1 MAYEAPADQTKP
13 KAKKDTK
20 ADADLLKQALE
31 DYDSAYEF
39 QRGNI
44 DDANE
49 DLRFRRGRQED
60 QWTPEALAMRGDRP
74 CLTINGLPQ
83 FIRQVT
89 GDMRQMR
96 PSIKVNPVDSRGDP
110 KTAEVLAGLVRYV
123 ENRSFAKHIYT
134 TAADSQVACGI
145 GHWQVTSEYAGSS
158 TFNQELRIVGI
169 EDGVSVLWDP
179 DSVLPTREDAMFC
192 HVPFDIS
199 RRKFEKQWPDKP
211 VEGFANE
218 MHHAAEGWYTGDS
231 VRVSVYWLKK
241 PIKRSLVLAPDG
253 AIDDVTE
260 QTEGFTKEQLKDA
273 AQFYQAQGFRFE
285 QRDSFKVCR
294 YLVTAATVLE
304 GPTEWPGMHIP
315 IVPVLGEEVRI
326 GREVYR
332 HGVVRYARDP
342 QRMVNYYA
350 SADAEV
356 VALQPKAPW
365 IATKKQVQNHM
376 DQWETANTQNH
387 SVLIYDTDPQAPNS
401 APQRVSP
408 PVASQAIQ
416 LGKTQALE
424 DMKRVIGIYDSGLGQ
439 RSNETSGVA
448 IQARDRQSDTG
459 TFVYIDNFN
468 MAIQRTGQI
477 LLDLIPHIYDTERR
491 IRIIGADGS
500 ENLVDIN
507 KPQIEGGQETVT
519 HDVTVGAYDVTLDT
533 GPTYATRRQEAQDGM
548 KAFLQAFP
556 EAAPVIGDLYAKGQD
571 WQYADEIGKR
581 LESVLPPQIKQMIE
595 KDKLASS
602 PDAEPDPAQQAE
614 QQAQQQ
620 AMQQQQ
626 MVEAAGMEKIKLEVQ
641 EAQAKTEA
649 AQENARK
656 AKADAD
662 TAEANAEAA
671 KSKAEM
677 SRATAANTHMENLRA
692 IQSHDVD
699 MERGQEVHETDME
712 RGQEAHDTD
721 MAQRSDPK
729 PSKKSKGEDSPRAMI
744 EVKHGADEITG
755 PMSEAIAMLAQHV
768 ADSQRGLQEQIAQS
782 QSQQSEMLLAAI
794 KAMGQPKKIIRDPK
808 TGKVLGVESV
818 TLN

>member
-1 MAYEAPADQTKP
+1 MAYEEKP
-13 KAKKDTK
+13 KKRKEDK
-20 ADADLLKQALE
+20 ADDEILRQALE
-31 DYDSAYEF
+31 DYDVAYQY
-39 QRGNI
+39 QRGNM
-44 DDANE
+44 DEAYE
-49 DLRFRRGRQED
+49 DLRFRRGRKED
-60 QWTPEALAMRGDRP
+60 QWDQDAITARGDRP
-74 CLTINGLPQ
+74 CLVINTLPQ

-134 TAADSQVACGI
+134 TAGDSQVAAGI
-145 GHWQVTSEYAGSS
+145 GHWQIATEYAGSS
-158 TFNQELRIVGI
+158 TFNQEIRILGI

-192 HVPFDIS
+192 HVPYDIS
-199 RRKFEKQWPDKP
+199 LRKFKKQYPDAP
-211 VEGFANE
+211 VEGFGCE
-218 MHHAAEGWYTGDS
+218 MQHATDGWYTGDS
-231 VRVSVYWLKK
+231 VRVTVYWVKK

-253 AIDDVTE
+253 SVDDITD
-260 QTEGFTKEQLKDA
+260 QTEGFGKEELAGATEFYA
-273 AQFYQAQGFRFE
+273 AKGFRFE

-294 YLVTAATVLE
+294 YLMTAGTILE
-304 GPTEWPGMHIP
+304 GPTDWPGMHIP

-342 QRMVNYYA
+342 QKMVNYYA

-365 IATKKQVQNHM
+365 LATLKQVQNHM
-376 DQWETANTQNH
+376 DLWETANTQNH
-387 SVLIYDTDPQAPNS
+387 SVLIYDADAQAGGPP
-401 APQRVSP
+401 ARISP

-416 LGKTQALE
+416 LGRQQALE
-424 DMKRVIGIYDSGLGQ
+424 DTKRVIGIYDAGLGQ
-439 RSNETSGVA
+439 KSNETSGVA
-448 IQARDRQSDTG
+448 INARDRQSDTG

-507 KPQIEGGQETVT
+507 KPQIEGGQETVQ

-571 WQYADEIGKR
+571 WQYASEISER
-581 LESVLPPQIKQMIE
+581 LQAVLPPQIKQMIE
-595 KDKLASS
+595 KDKLAEN
-602 PDAEPDPAQQAE
+602 PDAEPSPEQQQQQAAE
-614 QQAQQQ
+614 EKAQQAQQ
-620 AMQQQQ
+620 MI
-626 MVEAAGMEKIKLEVQ
+626 EAAGMKKLESETK
-641 EAQAKTEA
+641 EAMAKAEIA
-649 AQENARK
+649 AENARK

-662 TAEANAEAA
+662 
-671 KSKAEM
+671 KAEFD
-677 SRATAANTHMENLRA
+677 AQAAQENIQKVKADVANTHMENLRT
-692 IQSHDVD
+692 IQAHDAD
-699 MERGQEVHETDME
+699 MERGEEQHKISTAGELT
-712 RGQEAHDTD
+712 R
-721 MAQRSDPK
+721 MARE
-729 PSKKSKGEDSPRAMI
+729 EDSYDR
-744 EVKHGADEITG
+744 
-755 PMSEAIAMLAQHV
+755 S
-768 ADSQRGLQEQIAQS
+768 SS
-782 QSQQSEMLLAAI
+782 QSDEKHEATIEKMKQKPTKEPA
-794 KAMGQPKKIIRDPK
+794 
-808 TGKVLGVESV
+808 
-818 TLN
+818 

>member
-1 MAYEAPADQTKP
+1 MAYEADATDKP
-13 KAKKDTK
+13 KARKEGKD
-20 ADADLLKQALE
+20 DADILKQALE

-44 DDANE
+44 DEATE
-49 DLRFRRGRQED
+49 DLKFRRGRPED
-60 QWTPEALAMRGDRP
+60 QWTKEALDMRGDRP
-74 CLTINGLPQ
+74 CLTINGIPQ

-145 GHWQVTSEYAGSS
+145 GHWQITSEYAGTS
-158 TFNQELRIVGI
+158 TFNQELRIIGI
-169 EDGVSVLWDP
+169 EDSVSVLWDP

-199 RRKFEKQWPDKP
+199 RRKFKKLYPDAP
-211 VEGFANE
+211 VEGFAND
-218 MHHAAEGWYTGDS
+218 MHHAVDGWYTADS
-231 VRVSVYWLKK
+231 VRVSVYWVKK

-253 AIDDVTE
+253 SIDDITD
-260 QTEGFTKEQLKDA
+260 QTEGFGKPELAEATK
-273 AQFYQAQGFRFE
+273 FYESQGFRFE

-315 IVPVLGEEVRI
+315 IIPVLGEEVRI

-365 IATKKQVQNHM
+365 LGTKKQVQNYM

-387 SVLIYDTDPQAPNS
+387 SILMYDVDPAAPGPPS
-401 APQRVSP
+401 RIAP

-416 LGKTQALE
+416 IGKQQALE
-424 DMKRVIGIYDSGLGQ
+424 DMKRVIGIYDAGLGQ

-507 KPQIEGGQETVT
+507 KPMIQGGQESVQN
-519 HDVTVGAYDVTLDT
+519 DVTVGAYDVTLDT
-533 GPTYATRRQEAQDGM
+533 GPSYATRRQEAQDGM

-571 WQYADEIGKR
+571 WQYASEISER
-581 LESVLPPQIKQMIE
+581 LQAVLPPQIKQMIE
-595 KDKLASS
+595 KDKLASD
-602 PDAEPDPAQQAE
+602 PNAEPSPEQAAE
-614 QQAQQQ
+614 QQAQQKQMQ
-620 AMQQQQ
+620 AQQ
-626 MVEAAGMEKIKLEVQ
+626 MMEAAGMEKIKLEVQ
-641 EAQAKTEA
+641 EQQAKTEIA
-649 AQENARK
+649 AQNARK
-656 AKADAD
+656 AKAEAD
-662 TAEANAEAA
+662 
-671 KSKAEM
+671 KAEFD
-677 SRATAANTHMENLRA
+677 AQAAQENIDKVKADVANTHMENLRT
-692 IQSHDVD
+692 IQAHDAD
-699 MERGQEVHETDME
+699 MERGEESHKISTAGEVTRMAREQESHERSSSQSDE
-712 RGQEAHDTD
+712 KHEATIKK
-721 MAQRSDPK
+721 MTAPK
-729 PSKKSKGEDSPRAMI
+729 PE
-744 EVKHGADEITG
+744 
-755 PMSEAIAMLAQHV
+755 
-768 ADSQRGLQEQIAQS
+768 
-782 QSQQSEMLLAAI
+782 
-794 KAMGQPKKIIRDPK
+794 
-808 TGKVLGVESV
+808 KVE
-818 TLN
+818 

>member
-1 MAYEAPADQTKP
+1 MAYEADDETPAHEAKETKR
-13 KAKKDTK
+13 KSKEK
-20 ADADLLKQALE
+20 DADILKQALE
-31 DYDSAYEF
+31 DYDAAFEF

-44 DDANE
+44 DAATE
-49 DLRFRRGRQED
+49 DLIFRRGEKED
-60 QWTPEALAMRGDRP
+60 QWSKEALDMRGDRP

-145 GHWQVTSEYAGSS
+145 GHWQVTSEYAGTS

-169 EDGVSVLWDP
+169 EDSVSVLWDP

-199 RRKFEKQWPDKP
+199 QRKFKKQWPDAP
-211 VEGFANE
+211 VDGFASD
-218 MHHAAEGWYTGDS
+218 MHHATDGWYTGDS
-231 VRVSVYWLKK
+231 IRVTVYWLKK

-253 AIDDVTE
+253 AIDDITD
-260 QTEGFTKEQLKDA
+260 QTEGFTKEQLQGA
-273 AQFYQAQGFRFE
+273 AEFYAAQGFRFE

-294 YLVTAATVLE
+294 YLMTAGTVLE

-315 IVPVLGEEVRI
+315 IIPVLGEEVRI

-365 IATKKQVQNHM
+365 LATKKQVQNHL
-376 DQWETANTQNH
+376 DLWETANTQNH
-387 SVLIYDTDPQAPNS
+387 SVLIYDADPQAPG
-401 APQRVSP
+401 APQRIAP

-416 LGKTQALE
+416 LGKQQALE
-424 DMKRVIGIYDSGLGQ
+424 DMKRVIGIYDAGLGA
-439 RSNETSGVA
+439 RSNETSGIA
-448 IQARDRQSDTG
+448 IQTRDRQSDTG

-507 KPQIEGGQETVT
+507 KPQMMDGAETVLN
-519 HDVTVGAYDVTLDT
+519 DVTIGAYDVTLDT
-533 GPTYATRRQEAQDGM
+533 GPSFSTRRQEAQDGM

-571 WQYADEIGKR
+571 WQFASEIAER
-581 LESVLPPQIKQMIE
+581 LQAVLPPQIKQMIE
-595 KDKLASS
+595 KDKAQTGEE
-602 PDAEPDPAQQAE
+602 AAPDPAQQAQMAQE
-614 QQAQQQ
+614 QAAQQAQQ
-620 AMQQQQ
+620 MQQAAAMKQLEMQVKEQ
-626 MVEAAGMEKIKLEVQ
+626 M
-641 EAQAKTEA
+641 AKTEIA
-649 AQENARK
+649 EQNARK

-662 TAEANAEAA
+662 KAEFDAQAARENIGKVKADVANA
-671 KSKAEM
+671 
-677 SRATAANTHMENLRA
+677 HMENLRT
-692 IQSHDVD
+692 IQMHDAD
-699 MERGQEVHETDME
+699 MERGEEQHKISTAGEITRME
-712 RGQEAHDTD
+712 REQESHE
-721 MAQRSDPK
+721 RNS
-729 PSKKSKGEDSPRAMI
+729 
-744 EVKHGADEITG
+744 
-755 PMSEAIAMLAQHV
+755 
-768 ADSQRGLQEQIAQS
+768 S
-782 QSQQSEMLLAAI
+782 QSDEKHQATI
-794 KAMGQPKKIIRDPK
+794 KKMTAPKEAEPA
-808 TGKVLGVESV
+808 
-818 TLN
+818 

>member
-1 MAYEAPADQTKP
+1 MAYEADEAKP
-13 KAKKDTK
+13 VKAKEKEK
-20 ADADLLKQALE
+20 DADILKQALE
-31 DYDSAYEF
+31 DYDVAYAF
-39 QRGNI
+39 QKGNI

-60 QWTPEALAMRGDRP
+60 QWTKEALDMRGDRP

-145 GHWQVTSEYAGSS
+145 GHWQITSEYAGSS

-199 RRKFEKQWPDKP
+199 QRKFKKQWPDAP
-211 VEGFANE
+211 LEGFATE
-218 MHHAAEGWYTGDS
+218 LTSATDGWYTGDS
-231 VRVSVYWLKK
+231 VRVTVYWVKK

-253 AIDDVTE
+253 SIDDITD
-260 QTEGFTKEQLKDA
+260 QTQGFKKEQLAEA
-273 AQFYQAQGFRFE
+273 AAFYESQGFRFE

-294 YLVTAATVLE
+294 YLMTAATVLE
-304 GPTEWPGMHIP
+304 GPTDWPGMHIP
-315 IVPVLGEEVRI
+315 IIPVLGEEVRI

-365 IATKKQVQNHM
+365 LATKKQVQNHM

-387 SVLIYDTDPQAPNS
+387 SVLIYDVDPQQPG
-401 APQRVSP
+401 APQRIAP

-416 LGKTQALE
+416 LGKQQALE
-424 DMKRVIGIYDSGLGQ
+424 DMKRVIGIYDAGLGQ

-448 IQARDRQSDTG
+448 INARDRQSDTG

-507 KPQIEGGQETVT
+507 KPKIEGGQESVQN
-519 HDVTVGAYDVTLDT
+519 DVTVGAYDVTLDT

-571 WQYADEIGKR
+571 WQYASEISER
-581 LESVLPPQIKQMIE
+581 LQAVLPPQIKQMIE
-595 KDKLASS
+595 KDKLASD
-602 PDAEPDPAQQAE
+602 PNAEPSPEQAAE
-614 QQAQQQ
+614 QQAQQK

-626 MVEAAGMEKIKLEVQ
+626 MVEAAGMEKIKAEVQ
-641 EAQAKTEA
+641 EAMAKTEIA
-649 AQENARK
+649 RQNARK

-662 TAEANAEAA
+662 
-671 KSKAEM
+671 KAEFDAKAAQENIGKV
-677 SRATAANTHMENLRA
+677 RADVANTHMENLRT
-692 IQSHDVD
+692 IQAHDVE
-699 MERGQEVHETDME
+699 MERGEEGHRISTVAELSRLAREEDAHE
-712 RGQEAHDTD
+712 RN
-721 MAQRSDPK
+721 S
-729 PSKKSKGEDSPRAMI
+729 
-744 EVKHGADEITG
+744 
-755 PMSEAIAMLAQHV
+755 
-768 ADSQRGLQEQIAQS
+768 S
-782 QSQQSEMLLAAI
+782 QSDEKHQATIQKMTAKPE
-794 KAMGQPKKIIRDPK
+794 KADA
-808 TGKVLGVESV
+808 
-818 TLN
+818 

>member
-1 MAYEAPADQTKP
+1 MAYEPPAPEEDKNKKRKETK
-13 KAKKDTK
+13 D
-20 ADADLLKQALE
+20 DADILKQALE
-31 DYDSAYEF
+31 DYDAAYLA

-49 DLRFRRGRQED
+49 DLRFRRGRKED
-60 QWTPEALAMRGDRP
+60 QWSKEALDMRGDRP
-74 CLTINGLPQ
+74 CLTINGIPQ

-179 DSVLPTREDAMFC
+179 DSILPTREDAMFC

-199 RRKFEKQWPDKP
+199 QRKFKKQWPDKAA
-211 VEGFANE
+211 EGFGHDFVNATD
-218 MHHAAEGWYTGDS
+218 GWYTGDS
-231 VRVSVYWLKK
+231 VRVTVYWLKK

-253 AIDDVTE
+253 AIDDVTD
-260 QTEGFTKEQLKDA
+260 QTEGFTKDKLADA
-273 AQFYQAQGFRFE
+273 AAFYESQGYRFE

-294 YLVTAATVLE
+294 YLMTAGTILE

-326 GREVYR
+326 GRETYR

-350 SADAEV
+350 SAEAEV
-356 VALQPKAPW
+356 IALQPKAPYV
-365 IATKKQVQNHM
+365 ATLKQVQNHM

-387 SVLIYDTDPQAPNS
+387 SVLIFDADPQAPG
-401 APQRVSP
+401 APQRVAP
-408 PVASQAIQ
+408 PQASQAIQ
-416 LGKTQALE
+416 LGKGNALE
-424 DMKRVIGIYDSGLGQ
+424 DMKRVIGIYDAGLGAK
-439 RSNETSGVA
+439 SNETSGVA
-448 IQARDRQSDTG
+448 INARDRQSDTG

-507 KPQIEGGQETVT
+507 KPKIQGGQESIQ

-533 GPTYATRRQEAQDGM
+533 GPSYATRRQEAQDGM

-571 WQYADEIGKR
+571 WQYASEISER
-581 LESVLPPQIKQMIE
+581 LQAVLPPQIKQMIE
-595 KDKLASS
+595 KDKLAEN
-602 PDAEPDPAQQAE
+602 PEAEPNPEQAAAQEAQQK
-614 QQAQQQ
+614 QMQAQQ
-620 AMQQQQ
+620 M
-626 MVEAAGMEKIKLEVQ
+626 MEAAGMEKIKLEVQ
-641 EAQAKTEA
+641 EAQAKAETA
-649 AQENARK
+649 AQNARK

-662 TAEANAEAA
+662 KAEFDAQAA
-671 KSKAEM
+671 KENIGKVKADV
-677 SRATAANTHMENLRA
+677 ANTHMENLRT
-692 IQSHDVD
+692 IQTHDAD
-699 MERGQEVHETDME
+699 MERGEQEHKISTAAEVTRLLREQESHE
-712 RGQEAHDTD
+712 RN
-721 MAQRSDPK
+721 S
-729 PSKKSKGEDSPRAMI
+729 
-744 EVKHGADEITG
+744 
-755 PMSEAIAMLAQHV
+755 
-768 ADSQRGLQEQIAQS
+768 S
-782 QSQQSEMLLAAI
+782 QSDKKHAATI
-794 KAMGQPKKIIRDPK
+794 QKMTAKPEPADA
-808 TGKVLGVESV
+808 
-818 TLN
+818 

>member
-1 MAYEAPADQTKP
+1 MAYEEKP
-13 KAKKDTK
+13 KPRKKDK
-20 ADADLLKQALE
+20 KDDDIIKQALE
-31 DYDSAYEF
+31 DYDAAYEF

-49 DLRFRRGRQED
+49 DLRFRRGRTED
-60 QWTPEALAMRGDRP
+60 QWTAEALQMRGDRP
-74 CLTINGLPQ
+74 CLTINGIPQ

-145 GHWQVTSEYAGSS
+145 GHWQITSEYASTS

-169 EDGVSVLWDP
+169 EDSVSVLWDP
-179 DSVLPTREDAMFC
+179 DSVLPTREDAMYC
-192 HVPFDIS
+192 HVPLDIS
-199 RRKFEKQWPDKP
+199 RRKFKKQWPEANT
-211 VEGFANE
+211 EGFAFE
-218 MHHAAEGWYTGDS
+218 MPHASDGWYSGDS

-253 AIDDVTE
+253 SIDDITD
-260 QTEGFTKEQLKDA
+260 QTEGFHKEQLA
-273 AQFYQAQGFRFE
+273 EASAFYESQGYRFE

-294 YLVTAATVLE
+294 YLLTASEILE
-304 GPTEWPGMHIP
+304 GPTDWPGMHIP
-315 IVPVLGEEVRI
+315 IIPVLGEEVRI

-365 IATKKQVQNHM
+365 IGTKKQFQ
-376 DQWETANTQNH
+376 DRYDLWETANSQSHPFLEYTA
-387 SVLIYDTDPQAPNS
+387 DPQAGGP
-401 APQRVSP
+401 PQRVAP

-416 LGKTQALE
+416 LGKAQALE
-424 DMKRVIGIYDSGLGQ
+424 DMKRVIGIYDAGLGQ
-439 RSNETSGVA
+439 KSNETSGVA
-448 IQARDRQSDTG
+448 INARDRQSDTG

-507 KPQIEGGQETVT
+507 KPRIEGGQESVQN
-519 HDVTVGAYDVTLDT
+519 DVTVGAYDVTLDT
-533 GPTYATRRQEAQDGM
+533 GPSYATRRQEAQDGM

-595 KDKLASS
+595 KDKLASDPEAGPS
-602 PDAEPDPAQQAE
+602 PEQAAE
-614 QQAQQQ
+614 QQAQQKQMQ
-620 AMQQQQ
+620 AQQ
-626 MVEAAGMEKIKLEVQ
+626 MMEAAGMKKIELEIKEQ
-641 EAQAKTEA
+641 MAKTEIA
-649 AQENARK
+649 AQNARK

-662 TAEANAEAA
+662 
-671 KSKAEM
+671 KAEFDAQAA
-677 SRATAANTHMENLRA
+677 RENIGKVKADVANTHMENLRT
-692 IQSHDVD
+692 IQMHDAD
-699 MERGQEVHETDME
+699 MERGEEDHRISTASEMSRMAREQETHE
-712 RGQEAHDTD
+712 
-721 MAQRSDPK
+721 RS
-729 PSKKSKGEDSPRAMI
+729 S
-744 EVKHGADEITG
+744 
-755 PMSEAIAMLAQHV
+755 
-768 ADSQRGLQEQIAQS
+768 S
-782 QSQQSEMLLAAI
+782 QSDEKHQATI
-794 KAMGQPKKIIRDPK
+794 KKMTAKPEPA
-808 TGKVLGVESV
+808 EA
-818 TLN
+818 

>member
-1 MAYEAPADQTKP
+1 MAYEEKP
-13 KAKKDTK
+13 KDKPKGGDKDI
-20 ADADLLKQALE
+20 LKQALE
-31 DYDSAYEF
+31 DYDAAYQF

-49 DLRFRRGRQED
+49 DLRFRRGRTED
-60 QWTPEALAMRGDRP
+60 QWTKEALDMRGDRP
-74 CLTINGLPQ
+74 CLTINGIPQ

-145 GHWQVTSEYAGSS
+145 GHWQITSEYAGTS

-169 EDGVSVLWDP
+169 EDSVSVLWDP

-199 RRKFEKQWPDKP
+199 RRKFEKQYPGKP

-218 MHHAAEGWYTGDS
+218 MHHAQDGWYTGDS
-231 VRVSVYWLKK
+231 VRVSVYWVKK

-253 AIDDVTE
+253 AIDDITD
-260 QTEGFTKEQLKDA
+260 QTEGFGKAELAEA
-273 AQFYQAQGFRFE
+273 AAFYQSQGYRFE

-315 IVPVLGEEVRI
+315 IIPVLGEEVRI

-365 IATKKQVQNHM
+365 LATKKQVQNYI

-387 SVLIYDTDPQAPNS
+387 SVLMYDVDPAASGPP
-401 APQRVSP
+401 ARIAP

-416 LGKTQALE
+416 LGKQQALE
-424 DMKRVIGIYDSGLGQ
+424 DMKRVIGIYDAGLGAK
-439 RSNETSGVA
+439 SNETSGVA
-448 IQARDRQSDTG
+448 INARDRQSDTG

-507 KPQIEGGQETVT
+507 KPQIEGGQETVQ

-533 GPTYATRRQEAQDGM
+533 GPSYATRRQEAQEGM

-581 LESVLPPQIKQMIE
+581 LEAVLPPQIKQMIE
-595 KDKLASS
+595 KDKLASDPNAEES
-602 PDAEPDPAQQAE
+602 PEQQEAKAAEDKAM
-614 QQAQQQ
+614 QAQQ
-620 AMQQQQ
+620 M
-626 MVEAAGMEKIKLEVQ
+626 MEATGMEKIKLEVQ
-641 EAQAKTEA
+641 EQQAKTEIA
-649 AQENARK
+649 AQNARK

-662 TAEANAEAA
+662 
-671 KSKAEM
+671 KAEFD
-677 SRATAANTHMENLRA
+677 ALAAQENIQKVKADVANTHMENLRT
-692 IQSHDVD
+692 IQAHDVE
-699 MERGQEVHETDME
+699 MERGEEQHKITTAGELTRME
-712 RGQEAHDTD
+712 REQESHERNSS
-721 MAQRSDPK
+721 QSDEK
-729 PSKKSKGEDSPRAMI
+729 HEATIKK
-744 EVKHGADEITG
+744 
-755 PMSEAIAMLAQHV
+755 MSEPKAK
-768 ADSQRGLQEQIAQS
+768 ADA
-782 QSQQSEMLLAAI
+782 
-794 KAMGQPKKIIRDPK
+794 
-808 TGKVLGVESV
+808 
-818 TLN
+818 

>member
-1 MAYEAPADQTKP
+1 MAYEADATDKP
-13 KAKKDTK
+13 KARKEGKD
-20 ADADLLKQALE
+20 DADILKQALE
-31 DYDSAYEF
+31 DYDAAYEF

-44 DDANE
+44 EEATE
-49 DLRFRRGRQED
+49 DLKFRRGRTED
-60 QWTPEALAMRGDRP
+60 QWTAEAIAIRGDRP
-74 CLTINGLPQ
+74 CLTINGIPQ

-134 TAADSQVACGI
+134 TGADSQVACGI
-145 GHWQVTSEYAGSS
+145 GHWQITSEYAGTS

-199 RRKFEKQWPDKP
+199 RRKFKKQYPDAP
-211 VEGFANE
+211 LEGFAFDFS
-218 MHHAAEGWYTGDS
+218 HASDGWYTGDS

-241 PIKRSLVLAPDG
+241 PIKRSLVLSPDG
-253 AIDDVTE
+253 AIDDITD
-260 QTEGFTKEQLKDA
+260 QTEGYTKAQLA
-273 AQFYQAQGFRFE
+273 EATMFYERQGFRFE

-294 YLVTAATVLE
+294 YLLTAGTVLE
-304 GPTEWPGMHIP
+304 GPTDWPGMHIP
-315 IVPVLGEEVRI
+315 IIPVLGEEVRI

-356 VALQPKAPW
+356 VALQPKAPYM
-365 IATKKQVQNHM
+365 ATLKQVQNHM

-387 SVLIYDTDPQAPNS
+387 SVLIYDADAQANGP
-401 APQRVSP
+401 PQRIAP

-416 LGKTQALE
+416 IGKQQALE
-424 DMKRVIGIYDSGLGQ
+424 DMKRVIGIYDAGLGQ

-507 KPQIEGGQETVT
+507 KPMIQGGQESVQN
-519 HDVTVGAYDVTLDT
+519 DVTVGAYDVTLDT
-533 GPTYATRRQEAQDGM
+533 GPSYATRRQEAQDGM

-571 WQYADEIGKR
+571 WQYASEISER
-581 LESVLPPQIKQMIE
+581 LQAVLPPQIKQMIE
-595 KDKLASS
+595 KDKLASD
-602 PDAEPDPAQQAE
+602 PNAEPSPEQAAE
-614 QQAQQQ
+614 QQAQQKQMQ
-620 AMQQQQ
+620 AQQ
-626 MVEAAGMEKIKLEVQ
+626 MMEAAGMEKIKLEVQ
-641 EAQAKTEA
+641 EQQAKTEIA
-649 AQENARK
+649 AQNARK

-662 TAEANAEAA
+662 
-671 KSKAEM
+671 KAEFDAQAA
-677 SRATAANTHMENLRA
+677 RENIGKVKADVANTHMENLRT
-692 IQSHDVD
+692 IQAHDAD
-699 MERGQEVHETDME
+699 MERGEEDHKITRASEMS
-712 RGQEAHDTD
+712 R
-721 MAQRSDPK
+721 MARE
-729 PSKKSKGEDSPRAMI
+729 EDSYERSSSQSDEKHEAMI
-744 EVKHGADEITG
+744 EKMKAPKPEKA
-755 PMSEAIAMLAQHV
+755 EA
-768 ADSQRGLQEQIAQS
+768 
-782 QSQQSEMLLAAI
+782 
-794 KAMGQPKKIIRDPK
+794 
-808 TGKVLGVESV
+808 
-818 TLN
+818 

>member
-1 MAYEAPADQTKP
+1 MAYETDEAKDKKP
-13 KAKKDTK
+13 KDTK
-20 ADADLLKQALE
+20 ADADILKQALE
-31 DYDSAYEF
+31 DYDAAYEF

-44 DDANE
+44 DEATE
-49 DLRFRRGRQED
+49 DLKFRRGRMED
-60 QWTPEALAMRGDRP
+60 QWTKEALDMRGDRP
-74 CLTINGLPQ
+74 CLTINGIPQ

-145 GHWQVTSEYAGSS
+145 GHWQITSEYAGNS

-169 EDGVSVLWDP
+169 EDSVSVLWDP
-179 DSVLPTREDAMFC
+179 DSVLPTREDAMYC

-199 RRKFEKQWPDKP
+199 RRKFQKQYPDAP

-218 MHHAAEGWYTGDS
+218 MHHAVDGWYTGDS
-231 VRVSVYWLKK
+231 VRVSVYWVKK

-253 AIDDVTE
+253 AIDDITD
-260 QTEGFTKEQLKDA
+260 QTEGFDKA
-273 AQFYQAQGFRFE
+273 ALAEAAAFYQSRGFRFE
-285 QRDSFKVCR
+285 PRDSFKVCR
-294 YLVTAATVLE
+294 YLVTASSVLE
-304 GPTEWPGMHIP
+304 GPTDWPGMHIP
-315 IVPVLGEEVRI
+315 IIPVLGEEVRI

-365 IATKKQVQNHM
+365 LATLKQVQNNL
-376 DQWETANTQNH
+376 DLWETANTQNH
-387 SVLIYDTDPQAPNS
+387 SVLIYDPDPTAAGP
-401 APQRVSP
+401 PQRIAP

-416 LGKTQALE
+416 LGKAQALE
-424 DMKRVIGIYDSGLGQ
+424 DMKRVIGIYDAGLGAK
-439 RSNETSGVA
+439 SNETSGVA
-448 IQARDRQSDTG
+448 INARDRQSDTG

-468 MAIQRTGQI
+468 MAVQRTGQI

-507 KPQIEGGQETVT
+507 KPQIQGGTESVLN
-519 HDVTVGAYDVTLDT
+519 DVTVGAYDVTLDT
-533 GPTYATRRQEAQDGM
+533 GPSYSTRRQEAQDGM

-571 WQYADEIGKR
+571 WQYASEISER
-581 LESVLPPQIKQMIE
+581 LQAVLPPQIKQMIE
-595 KDKLASS
+595 KDKLAEN
-602 PDAEPDPAQQAE
+602 PEAEPSPEQQAE
-614 QQAQQQ
+614 QAAQQKQQQ
-620 AMQQQQ
+620 AQQ

-641 EAQAKTEA
+641 EAQAKAEIA
-649 AQENARK
+649 AQNARK

-662 TAEANAEAA
+662 
-671 KSKAEM
+671 KAEFDAQAA
-677 SRATAANTHMENLRA
+677 RENIGKVKADVANTHMENLRT
-692 IQSHDVD
+692 IQMHDAD
-699 MERGQEVHETDME
+699 MERGDEQHRISTAGEVSRME
-712 RGQEAHDTD
+712 REQEAYE
-721 MAQRSDPK
+721 RS
-729 PSKKSKGEDSPRAMI
+729 SGRED
-744 EVKHGADEITG
+744 EKHKATIQKMTAKAEKAD
-755 PMSEAIAMLAQHV
+755 A
-768 ADSQRGLQEQIAQS
+768 
-782 QSQQSEMLLAAI
+782 
-794 KAMGQPKKIIRDPK
+794 
-808 TGKVLGVESV
+808 
-818 TLN
+818 

>member
-1 MAYEAPADQTKP
+1 VAYEATPATDKP
-13 KAKKDTK
+13 KARKETKD
-20 ADADLLKQALE
+20 DADILKQALE

-44 DDANE
+44 DEATE
-49 DLRFRRGRQED
+49 DLKFRRGRMED
-60 QWTPEALAMRGDRP
+60 QWTKEALDMRGDRP
-74 CLTINGLPQ
+74 CLTINGIPQ

-145 GHWQVTSEYAGSS
+145 GHWQITSEYAGTS
-158 TFNQELRIVGI
+158 TFNQELRIIGI
-169 EDGVSVLWDP
+169 EDSVSVLWDP

-199 RRKFEKQWPDKP
+199 RRKFKKLYPDAP
-211 VEGFANE
+211 VEGFAND
-218 MHHAAEGWYTGDS
+218 MHHAVDGWYTGDS
-231 VRVSVYWLKK
+231 VRVSVYWVKK

-253 AIDDVTE
+253 SIDDITD
-260 QTEGFTKEQLKDA
+260 QTEGFGKPELAEATK
-273 AQFYQAQGFRFE
+273 FYESQGFRFE

-315 IVPVLGEEVRI
+315 IIPVLGEEVRI

-365 IATKKQVQNHM
+365 LATLKQVEKNM
-376 DQWETANTQNH
+376 DLWETANTQNH
-387 SVLIYDTDPQAPNS
+387 SVLIYSPDANAPGP
-401 APQRVSP
+401 PQRIAP

-416 LGKTQALE
+416 IGKQQALE
-424 DMKRVIGIYDSGLGQ
+424 DMKRVIGIYDAGLGQ

-507 KPQIEGGQETVT
+507 KPMIQGGQESVQN
-519 HDVTVGAYDVTLDT
+519 DVTVGAYDVTLDT
-533 GPTYATRRQEAQDGM
+533 GPSYATRRQEAQDGM

-571 WQYADEIGKR
+571 WQYASEISER
-581 LESVLPPQIKQMIE
+581 LQAVLPPQIKQMIE
-595 KDKLASS
+595 KDKLASD
-602 PDAEPDPAQQAE
+602 PNAEPSPEQAAE
-614 QQAQQQ
+614 QQAQQKQMQ
-620 AMQQQQ
+620 AQQ
-626 MVEAAGMEKIKLEVQ
+626 MMEAAGMEKIKLEVQ
-641 EAQAKTEA
+641 EQQAKTEIA
-649 AQENARK
+649 AQNARK
-656 AKADAD
+656 AKAEAD
-662 TAEANAEAA
+662 
-671 KSKAEM
+671 KAEFD
-677 SRATAANTHMENLRA
+677 AQAAQENIQKVKADVANTHMENLRT
-692 IQSHDVD
+692 IQAHDAD
-699 MERGQEVHETDME
+699 MERGEESHKISTAGEVTRMAREQESHERSSSQSDE
-712 RGQEAHDTD
+712 KHEATIKK
-721 MAQRSDPK
+721 MTAPK
-729 PSKKSKGEDSPRAMI
+729 PE
-744 EVKHGADEITG
+744 
-755 PMSEAIAMLAQHV
+755 
-768 ADSQRGLQEQIAQS
+768 
-782 QSQQSEMLLAAI
+782 
-794 KAMGQPKKIIRDPK
+794 
-808 TGKVLGVESV
+808 KVE
-818 TLN
+818 

>member
-1 MAYEAPADQTKP
+1 MPYEEKPADD
-13 KAKKDTK
+13 KAKKPK
-20 ADADLLKQALE
+20 SAEADAAILKQALE
-31 DYDSAYEF
+31 DYDAAYEF
-39 QRGNI
+39 QKGNI

-49 DLRFRRGRQED
+49 DLRFRRGRTED
-60 QWTPEALAMRGDRP
+60 QWTKEALDMRGDRP

-96 PSIKVNPVDSRGDP
+96 PAIKVNPVDSRGDP

-134 TAADSQVACGI
+134 TAADSQVAAGI
-145 GHWQVTSEYAGSS
+145 GHWQITSEYAGTS

-169 EDGVSVLWDP
+169 EDSVSVLWDP
-179 DSVLPTREDAMFC
+179 DAVLPTREDAMFC

-199 RRKFEKQWPDKP
+199 KRKFKKQWPDAP
-211 VEGFANE
+211 MEGFAHE
-218 MHHAAEGWYTGDS
+218 MGSATDGWYTGDS
-231 VRVSVYWLKK
+231 VRVTVYWLKK

-253 AIDDVTE
+253 AIDDITD
-260 QTEGFTKEQLKDA
+260 QTEGFKKEQLAEA
-273 AQFYQAQGFRFE
+273 AAFYQSRGFRFE

-294 YLVTAATVLE
+294 YLLTAGTILE
-304 GPTEWPGMHIP
+304 GPTDWPGMHIP
-315 IVPVLGEEVRI
+315 IIPVLGEEVRI

-365 IATKKQVQNHM
+365 LATKKQVQNHM
-376 DQWETANTQNH
+376 DQWETANSQNH
-387 SVLIYDTDPQAPNS
+387 SVLIYDVDPLQPGAPS
-401 APQRVSP
+401 RIAP

-416 LGKTQALE
+416 LGKQQALE

-439 RSNETSGVA
+439 KSNETSGVA
-448 IQARDRQSDTG
+448 IAARDRQSDTG

-507 KPQIEGGQETVT
+507 KPQIEGGQEKVQN
-519 HDVTVGAYDVTLDT
+519 DVTVGAYDVTLDT

-571 WQYADEIGKR
+571 WQYASEISER
-581 LESVLPPQIKQMIE
+581 LQAVLPPQIKQMIE
-595 KDKLASS
+595 KDKLAENPEAEVS
-602 PDAEPDPAQQAE
+602 PEE
-614 QQAQQQ
+614 QQRKAAEDEAKQGE
-620 AMQQQQ
+620 AM
-626 MVEAAGMEKIKLEVQ
+626 VKAAGMEKIKLEVQ
-641 EAQAKTEA
+641 EQQAKTEIA
-649 AQENARK
+649 AQNARK

-662 TAEANAEAA
+662 
-671 KSKAEM
+671 KAEFD
-677 SRATAANTHMENLRA
+677 AQAAQENIAKVKADVANTHMENLRT
-692 IQSHDVD
+692 IQAHDVD
-699 MERGQEVHETDME
+699 MERGDESHRISTAGEMTRME
-712 RGQEAHDTD
+712 REQEAYE
-721 MAQRSDPK
+721 RSSGREDEKHAATIQKMTAK
-729 PSKKSKGEDSPRAMI
+729 PEK
-744 EVKHGADEITG
+744 AD
-755 PMSEAIAMLAQHV
+755 A
-768 ADSQRGLQEQIAQS
+768 
-782 QSQQSEMLLAAI
+782 
-794 KAMGQPKKIIRDPK
+794 
-808 TGKVLGVESV
+808 
-818 TLN
+818 

>member
-1 MAYEAPADQTKP
+1 MAYEETTDKP
-13 KAKKDTK
+13 KKAEKD
-20 ADADLLKQALE
+20 DDLLKQALE

-44 DDANE
+44 EDANE
-49 DLRFRRGRQED
+49 DLRFRRGRTED
-60 QWTPEALAMRGDRP
+60 QWTAEALAMRGDRP

-145 GHWQVTSEYAGSS
+145 GHWQITTEYAGSS

-169 EDGVSVLWDP
+169 EDSVSVLWDP

-199 RRKFEKQWPDKP
+199 RRKFKKQWPDANT
-211 VEGFANE
+211 EGYAFE
-218 MHHAAEGWYTGDS
+218 MEHASDGWYSGDS
-231 VRVSVYWLKK
+231 VRVSVYWVKK
-241 PIKRSLVLAPDG
+241 PIKRSLVLSQDG
-253 AIDDVTE
+253 SIDDITD
-260 QTEGFTKEQLKDA
+260 QTEGFNKEQLSEA
-273 AQFYQAQGFRFE
+273 TYFYERQGYRFE

-294 YLVTAATVLE
+294 YLLTAGEILE
-304 GPTEWPGMHIP
+304 RPDEARPYRGMHIP
-315 IVPVLGEEVRI
+315 IIPVLGEEVRI

-365 IATKKQVQNHM
+365 LATKKQVQNYM
-376 DQWETANTQNH
+376 DQWETANMQNH
-387 SVLIYDTDPQAPNS
+387 SVLMYDVDPLAAGAP
-401 APQRVSP
+401 ARIAP

-416 LGKTQALE
+416 LGKQQALE
-424 DMKRVIGIYDSGLGQ
+424 DMKRVIGIYDAGLGQ

-507 KPQIEGGQETVT
+507 KPKIEGGQESVQN
-519 HDVTVGAYDVTLDT
+519 DVTVGAYDVTLDT
-533 GPTYATRRQEAQDGM
+533 GPSYATRRQEAQDGM

-571 WQYADEIGKR
+571 WQYAAEISER
-581 LESVLPPQIKQMIE
+581 LQAVLPPQIKQMIE
-595 KDKLASS
+595 KDKLAADPEAGPS
-602 PDAEPDPAQQAE
+602 PEQEAE
-614 QQAQQQ
+614 QQAQQKQMQ
-620 AMQQQQ
+620 AQQ
-626 MVEAAGMEKIKLEVQ
+626 MLEAAGMEKIKLEVQ
-641 EAQAKTEA
+641 EQQAKTEIA
-649 AQENARK
+649 AQNARK

-662 TAEANAEAA
+662 
-671 KSKAEM
+671 KAEFD
-677 SRATAANTHMENLRA
+677 AQAAQENIGKVKAQVANEHMENLRT
-692 IQSHDVD
+692 IQAHDAD
-699 MERGQEVHETDME
+699 MERGDEDHRITTAGEMSRMAREQESHE
-712 RGQEAHDTD
+712 
-721 MAQRSDPK
+721 RS
-729 PSKKSKGEDSPRAMI
+729 S
-744 EVKHGADEITG
+744 
-755 PMSEAIAMLAQHV
+755 
-768 ADSQRGLQEQIAQS
+768 S
-782 QSQQSEMLLAAI
+782 QSDEKH
-794 KAMGQPKKIIRDPK
+794 KATIDKMKQPAKEPA
-808 TGKVLGVESV
+808 
-818 TLN
+818 

>member
-1 MAYEAPADQTKP
+1 MADEEKPEERKKTKG
-13 KAKKDTK
+13 D
-20 ADADLLKQALE
+20 DEILRQALE
-31 DYDSAYEF
+31 DYDAAYEF

-44 DDANE
+44 DDAYE
-49 DLRFRRGRQED
+49 DLRFRRGRPED
-60 QWTPEALAMRGDRP
+60 QWTKEALNMRGDRP
-74 CLTINGLPQ
+74 CLTINGIPQ

-134 TAADSQVACGI
+134 TAGDSQVAAGI
-145 GHWQVTSEYAGSS
+145 GHWQITTEYASTS

-192 HVPFDIS
+192 HVPLDIS
-199 RRKFEKQWPDKP
+199 RRKFKKQWPNAQTDGYAY
-211 VEGFANE
+211 EMIAAND
-218 MHHAAEGWYTGDS
+218 GWYSGDS
-231 VRVSVYWLKK
+231 IRVSVYWVKK
-241 PIKRSLVLAPDG
+241 PIKRSLVLMPDG
-253 AIDDVTE
+253 AIDDITD
-260 QTEGFTKEQLKDA
+260 QTDGFSKEQLVSA
-273 AQFYQAQGFRFE
+273 TQFYGRQGLRFE

-294 YLVTAATVLE
+294 YLLTAGQILE
-304 GPTEWPGMHIP
+304 GPTDWPGMHIP
-315 IVPVLGEEVRI
+315 IIPVLGEEVRI

-356 VALQPKAPW
+356 VALQPKAPYM
-365 IATKKQVQNHM
+365 ATLKQVQNHM
-376 DQWETANTQNH
+376 DHWETANTQNH
-387 SVLIYDTDPQAPNS
+387 SVLIYDADPQASGP
-401 APQRVSP
+401 PQRVAP

-416 LGKTQALE
+416 LGKQQALE
-424 DMKRVIGIYDSGLGQ
+424 DMKRVIGIYDAGLGQ

-507 KPQIEGGQETVT
+507 KPQVMNGQESVQY
-519 HDVTVGAYDVTLDT
+519 DVTTGAYDVTLDT
-533 GPTYATRRQEAQDGM
+533 GPSYATRRQEAQDGM

-571 WQYADEIGKR
+571 WQYASEISER
-581 LESVLPPQIKQMIE
+581 LQAVLPPQIKQMIE
-595 KDKLASS
+595 KDKLAEN
-602 PDAEPDPAQQAE
+602 PDAEPDPQ
-614 QQAQQQ
+614 QQAQQAAEQ
-620 AMQQQQ
+620 KAQQGQQ
-626 MVEAAGMEKIKLEVQ
+626 MIEAAGMEKIKLEVQ
-641 EAQAKTEA
+641 EQQAKTEIA
-649 AQENARK
+649 AQNARK

-662 TAEANAEAA
+662 KAEFDAEAA
-671 KSKAEM
+671 RENIGRVKADV
-677 SRATAANTHMENLRA
+677 ANTHMENLRT
-692 IQSHDVD
+692 IQVHDAD
-699 MERGQEVHETDME
+699 MDRGEQDHRISTAGEVS
-712 RGQEAHDTD
+712 R
-721 MAQRSDPK
+721 MAREEESFQRNS
-729 PSKKSKGEDSPRAMI
+729 
-744 EVKHGADEITG
+744 
-755 PMSEAIAMLAQHV
+755 
-768 ADSQRGLQEQIAQS
+768 S
-782 QSQQSEMLLAAI
+782 QSDEKHRATIQKM
-794 KAMGQPKKIIRDPK
+794 KQPKAEKEPA
-808 TGKVLGVESV
+808 
-818 TLN
+818 

>member
-1 MAYEAPADQTKP
+1 MAYEATPADAKEKP
-13 KAKKDTK
+13 KDSTKD
-20 ADADLLKQALE
+20 AEILKQALE
-31 DYDSAYEF
+31 DYDAAYEF

-44 DDANE
+44 DEANE
-49 DLRFRRGRQED
+49 DLKFRRGRKED
-60 QWTPEALAMRGDRP
+60 QWDQEALSARANRP
-74 CLTINGLPQ
+74 CLVINTLPQ

-145 GHWQVTSEYAGSS
+145 GHWQVTSEYAGTS
-158 TFNQELRIVGI
+158 TFNQELRIIGI
-169 EDGVSVLWDP
+169 EDSVSVLWDP
-179 DSVLPTREDAMFC
+179 DSVLPTREDAMYC

-199 RRKFEKQWPDKP
+199 RRKFEKQYPGKP

-218 MHHAAEGWYTGDS
+218 MHHAVDGWYTGDS
-231 VRVSVYWLKK
+231 VRVSVYWVKK
-241 PIKRSLVLAPDG
+241 PIKRSLVLSPDG
-253 AIDDVTE
+253 AIDDITD
-260 QTEGFTKEQLKDA
+260 QTEGFGKAELVEATR
-273 AQFYQAQGFRFE
+273 FYESKGYRFE

-294 YLVTAATVLE
+294 YLVTAAAILE
-304 GPTEWPGMHIP
+304 HPDEAHPYKGMHIP

-365 IATKKQVQNHM
+365 LGTQKQFENHL
-376 DQWETANTQNH
+376 DLWETANTENH
-387 SVLIYDTDPQAPNS
+387 PFLQYTPDSLANGPPSRVAPP
-401 APQRVSP
+401 A
-408 PVASQAIQ
+408 ASQAIQ
-416 LGKTQALE
+416 LGRQQALE
-424 DMKRVIGIYDSGLGQ
+424 DTKRVIGIYDAGLGQ

-500 ENLVDIN
+500 ESLVDIN
-507 KPQIEGGQETVT
+507 KPKIQGGQETVQ
-519 HDVTVGAYDVTLDT
+519 HDITVGAYDVTLDT
-533 GPTYATRRQEAQDGM
+533 GPSYATRRQEAQDGM

-571 WQYADEIGKR
+571 WQYASEISER
-581 LESVLPPQIKQMIE
+581 LQAVLPPQIKQMIE
-595 KDKLASS
+595 KDKLAEN
-602 PDAEPDPAQQAE
+602 PEAEPNPE
-614 QQAQQQ
+614 QQAQQAQEQKAQQ
-620 AMQQQQ
+620 AQQ
-626 MVEAAGMEKIKLEVQ
+626 MMEAAGMKKIELEVK
-641 EAQAKTEA
+641 EAMAKTEIA
-649 AQENARK
+649 EQNARK

-662 TAEANAEAA
+662 
-671 KSKAEM
+671 KAEFD
-677 SRATAANTHMENLRA
+677 AQAAQENIQKVKADVANTHMENLRT
-692 IQSHDVD
+692 IQAHDAD
-699 MERGQEVHETDME
+699 MERGDEDHKISRAGEMSRMARDEESYE
-712 RGQEAHDTD
+712 R
-721 MAQRSDPK
+721 S
-729 PSKKSKGEDSPRAMI
+729 S
-744 EVKHGADEITG
+744 
-755 PMSEAIAMLAQHV
+755 
-768 ADSQRGLQEQIAQS
+768 S
-782 QSQQSEMLLAAI
+782 QSDEKHQATIEKM
-794 KAMGQPKKIIRDPK
+794 KAKPEPA
-808 TGKVLGVESV
+808 EA
-818 TLN
+818 

>member
-1 MAYEAPADQTKP
+1 MAYEEPD
-13 KAKKDTK
+13 KAKKPKQD
-20 ADADLLKQALE
+20 DELLKQALE
-31 DYDSAYEF
+31 EYEAAYEF

-44 DDANE
+44 DEANE
-49 DLRFRRGRQED
+49 DLKFRRGRKED
-60 QWTPEALAMRGDRP
+60 QWSPEALDMRGDRP
-74 CLTINGLPQ
+74 CLTINGIPQ

-145 GHWQVTSEYAGSS
+145 GHWQITSEYAGTS

-169 EDGVSVLWDP
+169 EDSVSVLWDP

-199 RRKFEKQWPDKP
+199 RRKYKKQWPDANT
-211 VEGFANE
+211 EGFAFE
-218 MHHAAEGWYTGDS
+218 MPHSGEGWYSGDS
-231 VRVSVYWLKK
+231 VRVSVYWVKK
-241 PIKRSLVLAPDG
+241 PIKRSLVLMADG
-253 AIDDVTE
+253 SIDDITD
-260 QTEGFTKEQLKDA
+260 QTEGFSKEQLA
-273 AQFYQAQGFRFE
+273 GATQFYESQGLRFE

-294 YLVTAATVLE
+294 YLLTASEILE
-304 GPTEWPGMHIP
+304 GPTDWPGMHIP
-315 IVPVLGEEVRI
+315 IIPVLGEEVRI

-365 IATKKQVQNHM
+365 LATKKQVQNYM

-387 SVLIYDTDPQAPNS
+387 SVLMYDVDAQAGGPP
-401 APQRVSP
+401 ARIAP

-416 LGKTQALE
+416 LGKQQALE
-424 DMKRVIGIYDSGLGQ
+424 DMKRVIGIYDAGLGQ

-507 KPQIEGGQETVT
+507 KPMIEGGQESVQN
-519 HDVTVGAYDVTLDT
+519 DVTVGAYDVTLDT
-533 GPTYATRRQEAQDGM
+533 GPSYATRRQEAQDGM

-571 WQYADEIGKR
+571 WQYASEISER
-581 LESVLPPQIKQMIE
+581 LQAVLPPAIKQMIE
-595 KDKLASS
+595 KDKLASD
-602 PDAEPDPAQQAE
+602 PNAEPSPEQAAE
-614 QQAQQQ
+614 QQAQQKQMQ
-620 AMQQQQ
+620 AQQ
-626 MVEAAGMEKIKLEVQ
+626 MMEAAAMKKMESETK
-641 EAQAKTEA
+641 EAIAKAETAE
-649 AQENARK
+649 QNARK

-662 TAEANAEAA
+662 
-671 KSKAEM
+671 KAEFD
-677 SRATAANTHMENLRA
+677 AQAAQENIQKVKADVANTHMENLRT
-692 IQSHDVD
+692 IQAHDAD
-699 MERGQEVHETDME
+699 MERGEEQHKISTAGEVTRMAREQESHE
-712 RGQEAHDTD
+712 
-721 MAQRSDPK
+721 RS
-729 PSKKSKGEDSPRAMI
+729 S
-744 EVKHGADEITG
+744 
-755 PMSEAIAMLAQHV
+755 
-768 ADSQRGLQEQIAQS
+768 S
-782 QSQQSEMLLAAI
+782 QSDEKH
-794 KAMGQPKKIIRDPK
+794 KATIEKMKQPAKEPA
-808 TGKVLGVESV
+808 
-818 TLN
+818 

>member
-1 MAYEAPADQTKP
+1 MAYEEVSAD
-13 KAKKDTK
+13 AKEKRRKGTEK
-20 ADADLLKQALE
+20 DADLLKQALE
-31 DYDSAYEF
+31 DYDAAYEF
-39 QRGNI
+39 QKGNI

-49 DLRFRRGRQED
+49 DLRFRRGRMED
-60 QWTPEALAMRGDRP
+60 QWTKEALDMRGDRP

-145 GHWQVTSEYAGSS
+145 GHWQITSEYAGTS
-158 TFNQELRIVGI
+158 TFNQELRIIGI

-199 RRKFEKQWPDKP
+199 QRKFKKQWPDAP
-211 VEGFANE
+211 TEGFGHE
-218 MHHAAEGWYTGDS
+218 MGHAVDGWYTGDS
-231 VRVSVYWLKK
+231 IRVTVYWLKK
-241 PIKRSLVLAPDG
+241 PIKRSLVLSPDG
-253 AIDDVTE
+253 AIDDITD
-260 QTEGFTKEQLKDA
+260 QTEGFNKEQLKGAEEFYA
-273 AQFYQAQGFRFE
+273 AQGYRFE

-294 YLVTAATVLE
+294 YLLTAGTVLE
-304 GPTEWPGMHIP
+304 GPTDWPGMHIP
-315 IVPVLGEEVRI
+315 IIPVLGEEVRI

-365 IATKKQVQNHM
+365 LATLKQVQNHL
-376 DQWETANTQNH
+376 DLWETANTQNH
-387 SVLIYDTDPQAPNS
+387 SVLIYDADPLAPG
-401 APQRVSP
+401 APQRIAP

-416 LGKTQALE
+416 LGKQQALE

-468 MAIQRTGQI
+468 MAVQRTGQI

-507 KPQIEGGQETVT
+507 KPQIEGGQEKVQN
-519 HDVTVGAYDVTLDT
+519 DVTVGAYDVTLDT

-571 WQYADEIGKR
+571 WQYASEISER
-581 LESVLPPQIKQMIE
+581 LQAVLPPQIKQMIE
-595 KDKLASS
+595 KDKLASN
-602 PDAEPDPAQQAE
+602 PEAEPDPAQQAQQE
-614 QQAQQQ
+614 QEQKAMQAQQ
-620 AMQQQQ
+620 M
-626 MVEAAGMEKIKLEVQ
+626 MEAAGMEKIKLEVQ
-641 EAQAKTEA
+641 EAQAKTEIA
-649 AQENARK
+649 SQNARK

-662 TAEANAEAA
+662 KAEFDAQAA
-671 KSKAEM
+671 KENIGKVKADV
-677 SRATAANTHMENLRA
+677 ANTHMENLRT
-692 IQSHDVD
+692 IQMHDKD
-699 MERGQEVHETDME
+699 MERGEEDHRISAAGEMSRMAREEESHE
-712 RGQEAHDTD
+712 RN
-721 MAQRSDPK
+721 S
-729 PSKKSKGEDSPRAMI
+729 
-744 EVKHGADEITG
+744 
-755 PMSEAIAMLAQHV
+755 
-768 ADSQRGLQEQIAQS
+768 S
-782 QSQQSEMLLAAI
+782 QSDEKHKATI
-794 KAMGQPKKIIRDPK
+794 KKMTAKPEPADA
-808 TGKVLGVESV
+808 
-818 TLN
+818 